1 LIGNKAVVISFN
13 LFYTSAILNVGR
25 ENMEL
30 TKIGRYEIEKE
41 LAQGGMGLIYLARDP
56 YIQRQVVVKVLMY
69 SRTLDVVYRDF
80 FQQEA
85 ELIAALEHPCIVPIY
100 DFGWYGE
107 QPYIVMRHMAGGS
120 LADRLQKEE
129 LKQTEI
135 AHVFKRIAEA
145 LDAAHARKIIHR
157 DVKPSNFLFDS
168 TGEIFLSDFGIAKS
182 KAFTDDEG
190 SWLVGTPA
198 YMSPEQVLGNPIDGR
213 ADIYALGIVLYRLLS
228 GQLPFSNDSVTAL
241 INAHVDMPIPDIRS
255 VKNKIPAVWQEVVGK
270 AMAKDPN
277 DRYATASDFARDVA
291 EVVSG
296 KWYLRKL

>member
-1 LIGNKAVVISFN
+1 MDI
-13 LFYTSAILNVGR
+13 
-25 ENMEL
+25 

-56 YIQRQVVVKVLMY
+56 YIQRQVVIKVLMY
-69 SRTLDVVYRDF
+69 SRTLDEVYRDF

-129 LKQTEI
+129 LRQTEI

-157 DVKPSNFLFDS
+157 DVKPSNFLYDS

-182 KAFTDDEG
+182 TSITDDDG
-190 SWLVGTPA
+190 TWLVGTPA
-198 YMSPEQVLGNPIDGR
+198 YMSPEQVLGNPVDGR

-228 GQLPFSNDSVTAL
+228 GQLPFSSDSTTAL
-241 INAHVDMPIPDIRS
+241 INAHVDLPIPDIRS

-270 AMAKDPN
+270 AMAKNPN
-277 DRYATASDFARDVA
+277 DRYSTASDFARDVA